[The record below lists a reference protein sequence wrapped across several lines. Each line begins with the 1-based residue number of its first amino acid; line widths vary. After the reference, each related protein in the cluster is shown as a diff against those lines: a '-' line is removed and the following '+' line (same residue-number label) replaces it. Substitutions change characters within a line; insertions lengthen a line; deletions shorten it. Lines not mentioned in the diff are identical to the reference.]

1 MVSQP
6 TEYRKRQRAIQE
18 AYFAEKHL
26 RNSKGKPPFMNAQN
40 KWSRARKVMKQ
51 ADFVRVSCRAVALLP
66 RGNAES
72 ASIRKE
78 ISGRVNALEAF
89 SRNGMKQTLN
99 AVVEVKYTT
108 DRLEVAGWV

>member
-6 TEYRKRQRAIQE
+6 TEYSKRPRAIQE

-26 RNSKGKPPFMNAQN
+26 RNSKGKQPFMNAQN
-40 KWSRARKVMKQ
+40 KWSRTRKVMKQ
-51 ADFVRVSCRAVALLP
+51 ADFVRVSCRAMAILLK
-66 RGNAES
+66 RKAES
-72 ASIRKE
+72 ASMRKQ

-89 SRNGMKQTLN
+89 SRTGMKQTLN

-108 DRLEVAGWV
+108 AKLEVAG